1 MRWVELDWVRYVIS
15 TIYLHRSNKNHKIIS
30 SMQWLSCHLLLHSV
44 GGRLSRLVKS
54 SFSFCVSRGGT
65 VSQLMG
71 LIESD
76 QGKWTDRHLWSQHYR
91 QTVWGHSELVGRC
104 WPTASTSWQKERA
117 DRWLAW
123 ACRSA
128 VDKRRN
134 FYLHADE
141 LQWWRHC
148 HQRWSTDLVTRH
160 VCIWLRCSW
169 SHLIFLCCWT
179 SINLLTTITTNH
191 TC

>member
-15 TIYLHRSNKNHKIIS
+15 TIYLHRSNNNHKTIS

-44 GGRLSRLVKS
+44 GGCISRLVKS
-54 SFSFCVSRGGT
+54 SFSFCVGRGGT
-65 VSQLMG
+65 VSQRMG

-76 QGKWTDRHLWSQHYR
+76 QRKWTDRHLWSQHYR

-104 WPTASTSWQKERA
+104 WPTASTSWQKQRA
-117 DRWLAW
+117 GHWLAW

-128 VDKRRN
+128 VDQRRY
-134 FYLHADE
+134 FYLHAVE
-141 LQWWRHC
+141 WWRHW
-148 HQRWSTDLVTRH
+148 HQRWSTDIVTRH

-169 SHLIFLCCWT
+169 SLSHLP
-179 SINLLTTITTNH
+179 LLLNQH
-191 TC
+191 

>member
-1 MRWVELDWVRYVIS
+1 
-15 TIYLHRSNKNHKIIS
+15 
-30 SMQWLSCHLLLHSV
+30 MQWLSCHLLLHSV
-44 GGRLSRLVKS
+44 GGCISRLVKS
-54 SFSFCVSRGGT
+54 SFSFCVGRGGT
-65 VSQLMG
+65 VSQRMG

-76 QGKWTDRHLWSQHYR
+76 QRKWTDRHLWSQHYR

-128 VDKRRN
+128 VNHRRN
-134 FYLHADE
+134 FYLHAVE
-141 LQWWRHC
+141 LQWWRHWHRRC
-148 HQRWSTDLVTRH
+148 STDIVTRH

-169 SHLIFLCCWT
+169 SLSHLP
-179 SINLLTTITTNH
+179 LLLNQH
-191 TC
+191 